1 MAENMNYYHLGD
13 TALVVDFG
21 GTITPEIN
29 SRIRQLTAG
38 LAERKIPGML
48 EAVPGYTTL
57 TLHYNPLTISY
68 DRLVD
73 LTNEILKENFT
84 LKIEYL
90 KPKVI
95 PVWYNGPDLAVVSK
109 HTGLRIEEIIERHT
123 DAEYLVYMIGFAPG
137 FPYLGGM
144 DKILSTPR
152 RETPRIK
159 IPAGSVG
166 IAGEQT
172 GVYPM
177 ETPGGW
183 QLIGQTPIVLFDI
196 EREQPSFLSAG
207 DRVKFHAIPQEK
219 FENYNMEKDGN

>member
-1 MAENMNYYHLGD
+1 MSKNVNYYPLGD
-13 TALVVDFG
+13 AALLIDFG
-21 GTITPEIN
+21 ETIAPEIN
-29 SRIRQLTAG
+29 MQIRQLTIG
-38 LAERKIPGML
+38 FIDREIPGIL

-57 TLHYNPLTISY
+57 TLHYNPLEISY

-73 LTNEILKENFT
+73 LTNAILEEGYNREIA
-84 LKIEYL
+84 YL

-95 PVWYNGPDLAVVSK
+95 PVWYNGPDLPVVSE
-109 HTGLRIEEIIERHT
+109 HTGLSVEEIIERHT

-152 RETPRIK
+152 RSTPRLK

-183 QLIGQTPIVLFDI
+183 QLIGQTPIALFDI
-196 EREQPSFLSAG
+196 QREQPSLLMAG
-207 DRVKFHAIPQEK
+207 DRVKFAAITEEEYK
-219 FENYNMEKDGN
+219 YFKSHRDGN